1 MLIDD
6 IQMQLQQVTQW
17 RMEFVCREGNQAAHN
32 LAKMAVKDDVNY
44 QWVFVTPEC
53 IVDIVKMEHIDLPL
67 RE

>member
-6 IQMQLQQVTQW
+6 IRMQLRQVTQW
-17 RMEFVCREGNQAAHN
+17 WMEFVRREGNQAAHN
-32 LAKMAVKDDVNY
+32 LAKMAVKDDVNQ

-53 IVDIVKMEHIDLPL
+53 IVDIVRMERIALSL